1 MLPPHEYIKEV
12 ESSKS
17 ENSTTSANSR
27 FITSGLY
34 AKPGIFPTAS
44 HGWFAILPPLTE
56 GTHTLYYRI
65 EVVAT
70 GDLLLKLMNGILY
83 QRLLIYLI
91 SRNDIPE
98 N

>member
-1 MLPPHEYIKEV
+1 LLPPHEYIKEV
-12 ESSKS
+12 ESSKK

-34 AKPGIFPTAS
+34 AKTGVFPTAS

-70 GDLLLKLMNGILY
+70 GDLLLKANEWNSVSEIT
-83 QRLLIYLI
+83 YLF
-91 SRNDIPE
+91 NVKK
-98 N
+98 